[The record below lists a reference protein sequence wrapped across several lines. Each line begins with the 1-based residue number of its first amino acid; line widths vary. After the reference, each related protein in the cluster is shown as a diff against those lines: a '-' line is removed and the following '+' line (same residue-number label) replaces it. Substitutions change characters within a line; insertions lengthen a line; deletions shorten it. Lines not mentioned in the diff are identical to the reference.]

1 MQIASLYRGW
11 WVLAGLVLIYAATN
25 GILLHTLP
33 LLYPSLIDEFGWDEV
48 QVTLPATMFFVVA
61 AITSPPAGV
70 LLDRY
75 SARKIILAGVIGI
88 ALGLAAY
95 SHVDGLWQLVAVY
108 IVFAV
113 SLSMS
118 GLVSNM
124 LILTRW
130 FSRLRGRATGILLMA
145 SSLGG
150 AVFPLLLGA
159 SMEAFGWRN
168 SLLLFAAVAAV
179 MTILPLVVMV
189 RDRPSDLG
197 LVVDGGGDDTQ
208 ATAKP
213 PDGTGP
219 TLREALRQ
227 PRFYVLALATG
238 AVWFSIISLVQHQ
251 SIYLGRDVGIDR
263 SILPGL
269 FSTFFACSVIGKF
282 AFGWLGDRIDKS
294 VTMCLSVGIFIVG
307 LVVLRSADPTA
318 VGSLTAYAVI
328 AGIGF
333 SGAFTSIQLLIAS
346 YYAGASYGKI
356 LACLT
361 LIDTLAGA
369 LGTRVV
375 GTIRD
380 SAGSYLPAFDL
391 MVGCCCAAIV
401 GVVWI
406 HRSARASQSAPA
418 RVAET

>member
-11 WVLAGLVLIYAATN
+11 WVLAALVLIYAATN

-61 AITSPPAGV
+61 ALTSPPAGV

-75 SARKIILAGVIGI
+75 SARRIILAGVIGI
-88 ALGLAAY
+88 SFGLAVY
-95 SHVDGLWQLVAVY
+95 SRVDGLWQLVAVY
-108 IVFAV
+108 VVFAV

-130 FSRLRGRATGILLMA
+130 FARLRGRATGILLMA

-159 SMEAFGWRN
+159 TMEAYGWRN
-168 SLLLFAAVAAV
+168 SLLIFAVIAAA
-179 MTILPLVVMV
+179 MTIVPLLVLV
-189 RDRPSDLG
+189 RDRPADLG
-197 LVVDGGGDDTQ
+197 LAVDGGEDQTPEN
-208 ATAKP
+208 TAP
-213 PDGTGP
+213 TNDAGP
-219 TLREALRQ
+219 TLREAIRQ

-263 SILPGL
+263 SLLPSV
-269 FSTFFACSVIGKF
+269 FSTFFACSVVGKF
-282 AFGWLGDRIDKS
+282 AFGWVGDRLDKS
-294 VTMCLSVGIFIVG
+294 LTMCLSVGVFIVG
-307 LVVLRSADPTA
+307 LLLLRSVEATGG
-318 VGSLTAYAVI
+318 GSLTAYAVI

-380 SAGSYLPAFDL
+380 SAGSYIPAFDL

-401 GVVWI
+401 GVLWI
-406 HRSARASQSAPA
+406 HRSARSNGGASA
-418 RVAET
+418 RMAQT

>member
-88 ALGLAAY
+88 ALGLAAF
-95 SHVDGLWQLVAVY
+95 SRVDGLWQLVAVY
-108 IVFAV
+108 ILFAV

-159 SMEAFGWRN
+159 SMDAFGWRN

-179 MTILPLVVMV
+179 MTIVPLIVMV

-197 LVVDGGGDDTQ
+197 LVVDG
-208 ATAKP
+208 
-213 PDGTGP
+213 
-219 TLREALRQ
+219 
-227 PRFYVLALATG
+227 
-238 AVWFSIISLVQHQ
+238 
-251 SIYLGRDVGIDR
+251 
-263 SILPGL
+263 
-269 FSTFFACSVIGKF
+269 
-282 AFGWLGDRIDKS
+282 
-294 VTMCLSVGIFIVG
+294 
-307 LVVLRSADPTA
+307 SA
-318 VGSLTAYAVI
+318 
-328 AGIGF
+328 
-333 SGAFTSIQLLIAS
+333 
-346 YYAGASYGKI
+346 
-356 LACLT
+356 
-361 LIDTLAGA
+361 
-369 LGTRVV
+369 
-375 GTIRD
+375 
-380 SAGSYLPAFDL
+380 
-391 MVGCCCAAIV
+391 
-401 GVVWI
+401 
-406 HRSARASQSAPA
+406 
-418 RVAET
+418 

>member
-88 ALGLAAY
+88 ALGLAAF
-95 SHVDGLWQLVAVY
+95 SRVDGLWQLVAVY
-108 IVFAV
+108 ILFAV

-159 SMEAFGWRN
+159 SMEAFGWRS

-179 MTILPLVVMV
+179 MTIVPLIVMV

-197 LVVDGGGDDTQ
+197 LVVDGGVDDTQ
-208 ATAKP
+208 HISKA

-318 VGSLTAYAVI
+318 LWGL
-328 AGIGF
+328 
-333 SGAFTSIQLLIAS
+333 
-346 YYAGASYGKI
+346 
-356 LACLT
+356 
-361 LIDTLAGA
+361 
-369 LGTRVV
+369 
-375 GTIRD
+375 
-380 SAGSYLPAFDL
+380 
-391 MVGCCCAAIV
+391 
-401 GVVWI
+401 
-406 HRSARASQSAPA
+406 SQPML
-418 RVAET
+418 